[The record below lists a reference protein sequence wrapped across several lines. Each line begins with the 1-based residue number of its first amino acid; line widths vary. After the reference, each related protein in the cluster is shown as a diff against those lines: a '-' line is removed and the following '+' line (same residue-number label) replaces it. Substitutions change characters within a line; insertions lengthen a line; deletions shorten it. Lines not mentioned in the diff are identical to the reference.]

1 MSKNFLDK
9 FTDICQETEW
19 ELEECG
25 KGVKLSHYLRAS
37 CQKFVI
43 TPTGDSGDTEDIIRS
58 MVAYY
63 RAFDVEEYVTDKLI
77 AKRNGASDIPALND
91 LIMDAEEIPCL
102 VRRLLVNLGVKM
114 ENSWGYCIC

>member
-1 MSKNFLDK
+1 
-9 FTDICQETEW
+9 
-19 ELEECG
+19 
-25 KGVKLSHYLRAS
+25 
-37 CQKFVI
+37 
-43 TPTGDSGDTEDIIRS
+43 

-114 ENSWGYCIC
+114 ENSWGNCIC